1 VDFAPA
7 DETHA
12 AAAPSS
18 GRRTLHRFAAG
29 ALTKT
34 IPFVSGD
41 EGEYST
47 SMNPRPVSRRQFVGR
62 FALAGLGTMLG
73 ARHLFGAEAARVA
86 SPVRVVFATDS
97 HLMLNDALDSARGL
111 AQCLDAIE
119 ALDPHPD
126 LIVCGGDLTHELPNL
141 DYPAG
146 EKLVDRFLEIWR
158 DHTSLPSHFTFGN
171 HDLAATR
178 LAGAKKDDPH
188 FGKGLFRERLHLEK
202 TFYSFDAGGWHF
214 VVLDD
219 VAPNPDGTYLGEYA
233 QEQLQFLRGDLAAAA
248 GRPSVICGHIPCVS
262 ILPTVAGLAKI
273 AGRNI
278 ETPVSLVA
286 ANTRA
291 LLDIITTPNAN
302 VKLLLAGHLHH
313 LEQVTVD
320 GIAFLNGGAI
330 CGNWW
335 KGAQA
340 GCPEGFTVLDLQADG
355 TFAANYRSYN
365 WKAVG

>member
-1 VDFAPA
+1 
-7 DETHA
+7 
-12 AAAPSS
+12 
-18 GRRTLHRFAAG
+18 
-29 ALTKT
+29 
-34 IPFVSGD
+34 
-41 EGEYST
+41 
-47 SMNPRPVSRRQFVGR
+47 
-62 FALAGLGTMLG
+62 
-73 ARHLFGAEAARVA
+73 
-86 SPVRVVFATDS
+86 VRVVFATDS
-97 HLMLNDALDSARGL
+97 HLMMNDALGSAQGL
-111 AQCLDAIE
+111 ARCLDAVE

-126 LIVCGGDLTHELPNL
+126 LILFGGDLTHELPNL

-178 LAGAKKDDPH
+178 SAAARKDDPR

-219 VAPNPDGTYLGEYA
+219 VAPNPDGTYNGEYA
-233 QEQLQFLRGDLAAAA
+233 QEQLQFLRADLTAAG
-248 GRPSVICGHIPCVS
+248 GRPSAICGHIPCVS
-262 ILPTVAGLAKI
+262 IMPTVAGLAKI
-273 AGRNI
+273 SGRNI
-278 ETPVSLVA
+278 ETPTSLVA
-286 ANTRA
+286 NNTRA
-291 LLDIITTPNAN
+291 LLEIATAPSAN

-355 TFAANYRSYN
+355 TFAANYRSYD
-365 WKAVG
+365 WKVVG